1 MAMRIEHLGQA
12 LLSNSDTRICCV
24 PSGQHWTLTAIH
36 LLNTVAS
43 GRNLTLRHRRSGEGT
58 ANGQLL
64 VSGRLVAASTEERI
78 SALHGLGPGDEL
90 SGLGNAA
97 NAFAVNVYGVR
108 AKLVEHLAQINI
120 TNSEGRILCVP
131 PGEHWTIWHITC
143 CNINAVSRG
152 LTLRHRR
159 AGDASSSAQLHQ
171 SGRLIAANTEERYT
185 TVFGLHQGDELTGQA
200 SAATALAVNVYGTRE
215 KVAA

>member
-1 MAMRIEHLGQA
+1 MAMMIEHLGQT
-12 LLSNSDTRICCV
+12 LLANTDTRICCV
-24 PSGQHWTLTAIH
+24 PAGEYWTLTAIH
-36 LLNTVAS
+36 ALNTVAA
-43 GRNLTLRHRRSGEGT
+43 GRNLTMRHRRSGDGT

-108 AKLVEHLAQINI
+108 AKLVEHLAQINL

-143 CNINAVSRG
+143 CNITASSRT

-159 AGDASSSAQLHQ
+159 AGEANSNAQLHQ
-171 SGRLIAANTEERYT
+171 SGRSIAANAEERYT
-185 TVFGLHQGDELTGQA
+185 TVFGMHAGDELTGQA
-200 SAATALAVNVYGTRE
+200 SSVTALAVNVYGTRE
-215 KVAA
+215 RISG